1 MNLADDPR
9 LATFSSGSSL
19 TSSPPPFATPADP
32 PAEEEEDALGWMR
45 CSVVEVSP
53 AALRETHLYE
63 PRSPL
68 RTPAILMAPASS
80 LNRGL
85 DGSGSRR
92 WWRLSLNQL
101 YEERSQLVNMAML
114 NSMLHFQPRRRILR

>member
-1 MNLADDPR
+1 MSTILQVNLAEDPR
-9 LATFSSGSSL
+9 LATLSSGSSL
-19 TSSPPPFATPADP
+19 PSSPPPFAAPADP
-32 PAEEEEDALGWMR
+32 PATVEDALGRMR
-45 CSVVEVSP
+45 WSVVDVSP

-101 YEERSQLVNMAML
+101 ERKIAACT
-114 NSMLHFQPRRRILR
+114 